1 MTNQISTTYLK
12 KHLLLN
18 IGGAYHLSLIA
29 IVLESLMCIMITLT
43 TTDYF
48 ARAFID
54 CTLLEALPAVETV
67 TLSIASFD

>member
-29 IVLESLMCIMITLT
+29 IVIERSHVHH
-43 TTDYF
+43 DYVNH
-48 ARAFID
+48 D
-54 CTLLEALPAVETV
+54 
-67 TLSIASFD
+67 